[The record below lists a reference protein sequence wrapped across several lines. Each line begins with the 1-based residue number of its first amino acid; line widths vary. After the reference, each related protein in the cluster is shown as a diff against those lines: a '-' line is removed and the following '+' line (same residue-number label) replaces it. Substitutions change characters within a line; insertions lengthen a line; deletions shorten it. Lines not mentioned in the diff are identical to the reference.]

1 MFSSGGTVWDYW
13 RVFLDGLLLTVE
25 LSFIAL
31 IAGLVFG
38 MIIGLARTYGR
49 APLRFACMVF
59 TEAFRSIPPLLLFFG
74 AYYGLS
80 YSVGIQFSPFQA
92 SVIAMVLEASAFISE
107 IVRAAFRSVE
117 LGQWDAA
124 NAVGLRFW
132 PALWTVIGPQAIRV
146 LIPPTIGVYVAV
158 LKDSSFASIVGLVE
172 LTRAGLLVRET
183 VGDSLTIFLLL
194 SAIYFVINFSISSGA
209 LALEKRFR
217 FAH

>member
-1 MFSSGGTVWDYW
+1 MFASNATVWDYW
-13 RVFLDGLLLTVE
+13 RVFLNGLLLTIE
-25 LSFIAL
+25 LSVVAL

-38 MIIGLARTYGR
+38 MIIGLARTYGP
-49 APLRFACMVF
+49 APVRFACMAF

-80 YSVGIQFSPFQA
+80 YSIGIQFSPFQA

-117 LGQWDAA
+117 RVQWDAA

>member
-1 MFSSGGTVWDYW
+1 MFASGNVWDYW
-13 RVFLDGLLLTVE
+13 AVFLNGLLLTVE

-31 IAGLVFG
+31 IAGFILGLF
-38 MIIGLARTYGR
+38 IGLARTYGPRPVR
-49 APLRFACMVF
+49 ALCTAF
-59 TEAFRSIPPLLLFFG
+59 TESFRSIPPLLLFFG

-80 YSVGIQFSPFQA
+80 YSTGVSLSPFQA

-117 LGQWDAA
+117 RGQWDAA
-124 NAVGLRFW
+124 EAVGLGFW
-132 PALWTVIGPQAIRV
+132 TALWTVIGPQAIRV

-172 LTRAGLLVRET
+172 LTRAGLLVRDS
-183 VGDSLTIFLLL
+183 VGDSLTVFLLL

-209 LALEKRFR
+209 LRLEKRFR

>member
-1 MFSSGGTVWDYW
+1 MFSSGGSVWDYW
-13 RVFLDGLLLTVE
+13 RVFLSGLLLTVE

-31 IAGLVFG
+31 IAGFIFG
-38 MIIGLARTYGR
+38 MLVGLARTYGP
-49 APLRFACMVF
+49 APVRLVCICF

-80 YSVGIQFSPFQA
+80 YSIGIQFSPFQA
-92 SVIAMVLEASAFISE
+92 AVIAMILEASAFISE

-117 LGQWDAA
+117 RGQWDAA

-158 LKDSSFASIVGLVE
+158 LKDSSFASVVGLVE

-183 VGDSLTIFLLL
+183 VGDSLTVFLLL
-194 SAIYFVINFSISSGA
+194 SAIYFVLNFSISSGA
-209 LALEKRFR
+209 LALEKQFR